1 MSSTPAT
8 SLNPSAF
15 TLASN
20 TASTSSA
27 FLRPAGSMEQ
37 LGGLRAQVGHLEL
50 GQLLAA
56 DARHDFA
63 ALPLVRAALAAVVVA
78 VGVVGVVGV
87 GVLVV
92 RAVVLLGAA
101 GILAVVVLVVVARGS
116 GLALGGLARTAR
128 LLLAFRA
135 LRRLGLAERLAAR
148 RGFGGGMRRVLRGS
162 LCAASGMAS
171 LRVLLMRA
179 AGLSEACSVGEP
191 AASGAGASMS
201 FFVRR
206 AGFGASAA
214 ASSAAGRFAAAARRR
229 GCWGFAG
236 TACSAASVA
245 TGAIT
250 SFMLMPSALSP
261 SP

>member
-27 FLRPAGSMEQ
+27 FLRPAGSMESSAAFARRSATLSLASSSRLT
-37 LGGLRAQVGHLEL
+37 LGTTSRLCPWCGRRWRRWLLPLALLALAFLLYEPLFCLVPPAFWRLLFLLLLRAG
-50 GQLLAA
+50 
-56 DARHDFA
+56 A
-63 ALPLVRAALAAVVVA
+63 ALPWADWRGRPGFCWPSERCGAS
-78 VGVVGVVGV
+78 
-87 GVLVV
+87 VLPSAS
-92 RAVVLLGAA
+92 RRGAA
-101 GILAVVVLVVVARGS
+101 S
-116 GLALGGLARTAR
+116 
-128 LLLAFRA
+128 
-135 LRRLGLAERLAAR
+135 EAAC
-148 RGFGGGMRRVLRGS
+148 GASFAGAS
-162 LCAASGMAS
+162 AASGMAS

-245 TGAIT
+245 TGAIA